1 MPLDKTLKI
10 IKKKTFTWKL
20 SYVCLKLILKRFV
33 DFMLLGKPSLG
44 EFAYA
49 TSYVKQPVGL
59 INWYVC
65 VSFVAHADV
74 EAFEF
79 KTLSFLPPNMSDL
92 KDEHYIGNVLTESLS
107 EENHESKC

>member
-1 MPLDKTLKI
+1 
-10 IKKKTFTWKL
+10 
-20 SYVCLKLILKRFV
+20 
-33 DFMLLGKPSLG
+33 
-44 EFAYA
+44 
-49 TSYVKQPVGL
+49 
-59 INWYVC
+59 